1 MPFIQYDHK
10 PLLYTLR
17 RSKRAKR
24 LHIIARSHSFEVV
37 APWRITN
44 QAIIQF
50 LCQQRRWMSKQQNR
64 QVKKSEATSLWPCE
78 FLGGHTVPYR
88 GMQLLLVVRYG
99 LAVPPILE
107 GDRLLVSIPFQTP
120 CVEVEKAIKAQLLH
134 WYQKQAMSII
144 EASIQVFC
152 QKLGKWPK
160 VVKLKQQK
168 SRWGSCGITQN
179 IYLNW
184 LLVIAPAPILE
195 YVVAHELGH
204 LFYRNHGPR
213 FWGKVAECMSDF
225 KTHDRWLNR
234 HGQQLKLP
242 SHWST

>member
-17 RSKRAKR
+17 RSERAKR
-24 LHIIARSHSFEVV
+24 LHIIARVNHFEVV
-37 APWRITN
+37 APRRTTN

-64 QVKKSEATSLWPCE
+64 QSKRIEPLSLWPSQ
-78 FLGGHTVPYR
+78 FLEGHTVPFR
-88 GMQLLLVVRYG
+88 GEQLQ
-99 LAVPPILE
+99 LASRFGASIGILQE
-107 GDRLLVSIPFQTP
+107 GASLIVSIPWQTP
-120 CVEVEKAIKAQLLH
+120 CHQVENQIKAQLLA
-134 WYQKQAMSII
+134 WYQKQAMTII
-144 EASIQVFC
+144 EASVQQFC
-152 QKLGKWPK
+152 TKLGRWPK
-160 VVKLKQQK
+160 AVKLKQQK

-184 LLVIAPAPILE
+184 LLVLAPPAILE

-213 FWGKVAECMSDF
+213 FWAKVAECMADF
-225 KTHDRWLNR
+225 KEHDRWLNR

-242 SHWST
+242 VHW